1 MQIRRLHVAFNVA
14 SERLLMKD
22 SHPMHGRCPNK
33 IGRKDKP
40 CTWYIPRKKRV
51 CQFQTR
57 NAAARLATG
66 LLITIISFHYKNV

>member
-1 MQIRRLHVAFNVA
+1 MQIRRMHVAFSGA

-22 SHPMHGRCPNK
+22 SHPMRVAAPIK
-33 IGRKDKP
+33 SVER
-40 CTWYIPRKKRV
+40 TSRVRRYIPRRKRV

-66 LLITIISFHYKNV
+66 LLFTIISFHYKNV